1 MKGDGSMI
9 TSATNGRIKWV
20 VSLMEKARMRRKEHK
35 YVIEGVR
42 MFLEA
47 PADAITE
54 VYVSETFLKRAGVK
68 GSQEELSSIRI
79 ILPD

>member
-1 MKGDGSMI
+1 MI

-54 VYVSETFLKRAGVK
+54 V
-68 GSQEELSSIRI
+68 
-79 ILPD
+79 